1 MAKKLFALMMALMMA
16 CSCFVYAEEAVLD
29 GTTEEIQGDVMLISE
44 APVADTTARVVLEAT
59 EPDADGYFT
68 ATFTVYNAEVFG
80 IQAAIAYD
88 KEAIVPVDKETKEAT
103 DKFNKFATMKAVAA
117 DLETGEAI
125 EDWCNTIGN
134 NVDTENGQVT
144 FTLFL
149 SPDKYETANSLVNTD
164 GHIICGEN
172 GLVIYEFA
180 FKKISDKDAGL
191 KIGYEVAN
199 PDGIILADFES
210 NLSYTFE
217 VKMPESISKVNPDI
231 YTYEYVE
238 KTPITVSDD
247 SPDSAIPMEDRVKIR
262 ARNVIFLNINN
273 YGTVS
278 DGTLKWVD
286 KDNKEVRPYI
296 KDDRTMVPL
305 RFIAEELGATVGY
318 DDETRAIT
326 VTLGDTVMGLTV
338 DEKAYTL
345 NGEAYEMDCAAEI
358 VADRTFVP
366 VRFVSEA
373 LGRSVEWL
381 ENQRMVIITTTTY
394 PWDKDNGVEKTLMSE
409 IMLMLTLRDY
419 AYPNAQ

>member
-1 MAKKLFALMMALMMA
+1 MAKKLFALIMVLIMA
-16 CSCFVYAEEAVLD
+16 CSCFVFAEEAVLD
-29 GTTEEIQGDVMLISE
+29 GTTEEIQGDIMLISE
-44 APVADTTARVVLEAT
+44 APVDNTPKVVLEAT
-59 EPDADGYFT
+59 EPDAEGYFT
-68 ATFTVYNAEVFG
+68 ATFTVYDAEVFG

-88 KEAIVPVDKETKEAT
+88 KEAIVPVDQTTKEPT
-103 DKFNKFATMKAVAA
+103 DKFSKFATMKAIAT
-117 DLETGEAI
+117 DLETGEPI

-134 NVDTENGQVT
+134 KIDTEIGQFA
-144 FTLFL
+144 FTIFL
-149 SPDKYETANSLVNTD
+149 SADLFATANSLVNTD
-164 GHIICGEN
+164 GHIICGAE
-172 GLVIYEFA
+172 GLTVYEFA

-199 PDGIILADFES
+199 PDGIILADFGP

-217 VKMPESISKVNPDI
+217 VKMPESISKETPDV
-231 YTYEYVE
+231 YTYEYEE

-247 SPDSAIPMEDRVKIR
+247 SKDSLVPMEDRVKIR
-262 ARNVIFLNINN
+262 ARDVIFLQINN

-286 KDNKEVRPYI
+286 KDNKAVKPYI

-318 DDETRAIT
+318 DDATRAIT
-326 VTLGDTVMGLTV
+326 ITLGDIVMGLTV
-338 DEKAYTL
+338 DQKAYTL

-358 VADRTFVP
+358 LEDRTFVP
-366 VRFVSEA
+366 VRFVTEA
-373 LGRSVEWL
+373 LGKSVEWL
-381 ENQRMVIITTTTY
+381 EAQRMVIVTNQTY
-394 PWDKDNGVEKTLMSE
+394 PWAKDNGVEKTLISE

>member
-1 MAKKLFALMMALMMA
+1 MAKKLFALMMVLIMA
-16 CSCFVYAEEAVLD
+16 ASCFVYAEEAVLD
-29 GTTEEIQGDVMLISE
+29 GTTTETQGDIMLISE
-44 APVADTTARVVLEAT
+44 APVVDTTAKVVLEAT

-68 ATFTVYNAEVFG
+68 ATFTVFNAEVFG
-80 IQAAIAYD
+80 IQAALAYD
-88 KEAIVPVDKETKEAT
+88 KEAVVPVDKETKEAT
-103 DKFNKFATMKAVAA
+103 DKFNKVATMKAIAT
-117 DLETGEAI
+117 DLETGETI

-134 NVDTENGQVT
+134 KIDTEIGQVA

-149 SPDKYETANSLVNTD
+149 TPDLYQTANSLVNKD
-164 GHIICGEN
+164 GHIVCSAE
-172 GLVIYEFA
+172 GLTIYEFA
-180 FKKISDKDAGL
+180 FKKISDKDAGF

-199 PDGIILADFES
+199 PDGIILADYGP

-217 VKMPESISKVNPDI
+217 VKMPESISKVTPDV
-231 YTYEYVE
+231 YTYEFKE
-238 KTPITVSDD
+238 LPSITVSDD
-247 SPDSAIPMEDRVKIR
+247 SKDSSVAMEDRVKAR

-286 KDNKEVRPYI
+286 KDNNAVKPYI

-318 DDETRAIT
+318 DDVTRAIT
-326 VTLGDTVMGLTV
+326 ITLGDTVMGLTV
-338 DEKAYTL
+338 DQKAYTL
-345 NGEAYEMDCAAEI
+345 NGKAFEMDCAAEI
-358 VADRTFVP
+358 LEDRTFVP

-381 ENQRMVIITTTTY
+381 EAQRMVVITTTTY
-394 PWDKDNGVEKTLMSE
+394 PWAKDNGVEKSLLSE
-409 IMLMLTLRDY
+409 VMLMLTLRDY